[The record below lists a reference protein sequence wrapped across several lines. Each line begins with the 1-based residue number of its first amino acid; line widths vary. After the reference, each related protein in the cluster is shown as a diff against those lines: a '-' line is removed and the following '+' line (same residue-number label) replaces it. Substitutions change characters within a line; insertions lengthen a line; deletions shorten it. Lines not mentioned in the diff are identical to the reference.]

1 MLVNLL
7 ENIYQLS
14 GLALL
19 ICAIY
24 YYFHLKKIKKERK
37 LTPVELTVYIVTQI
51 AGILW
56 AVSNLL
62 LFLDRNY

>member
-14 GLALL
+14 GAALL

-24 YYFHLKKIKKERK
+24 YYFHFKKIKKERK
-37 LTPVELTVYIVTQI
+37 LTPAELTFYIITQI

-56 AVSNLL
+56 AISNLL
-62 LFLDRNY
+62 LILDKNY

>member
-1 MLVNLL
+1 MVNLL

-14 GLALL
+14 GAALL
-19 ICAIY
+19 ICAVY
-24 YYFHLKKIKKERK
+24 YYFHFKKIKKKRN
-37 LTPVELTVYIVTQI
+37 LTPVELIFYIITQI

-56 AVSNLL
+56 VLSNLL